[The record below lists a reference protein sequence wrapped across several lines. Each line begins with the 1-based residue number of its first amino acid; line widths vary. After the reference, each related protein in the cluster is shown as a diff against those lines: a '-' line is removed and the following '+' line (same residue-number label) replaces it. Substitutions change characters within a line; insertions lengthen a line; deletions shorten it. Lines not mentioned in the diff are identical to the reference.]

1 MKFIITSII
10 GLFMA
15 FSVNAFEKK
24 PFSEALFSELQQQN
38 AVIMVDVYAPWCPTC
53 KMQQKLFQQ
62 YYEQNPEKPFHV
74 LVVDYD
80 NDKQWVKKFRAPRQS
95 TLLLYKGDK
104 QFWYSVAETR
114 FAVIEEKLNSAYKF

>member
-1 MKFIITSII
+1 MKFIITSLI

-53 KMQQKLFQQ
+53 KKQQKLFQQ

-114 FAVIEEKLNSAYKF
+114 FAVIEEKLNSAHKF

>member
-1 MKFIITSII
+1 
-10 GLFMA
+10 MA
-15 FSVNAFEKK
+15 FSASAFEKL
-24 PFSEALFSELQQQN
+24 PFSEALFSELQAQN
-38 AVIMVDVYAPWCPTC
+38 AVIMIDVYAPWCPTC
-53 KMQQKLFQQ
+53 KKQQKLFQQ
-62 YYEQNPEKPFHV
+62 FHEQNPDKPFHV

-114 FAVIEEKLNSAYKF
+114 FNVIEEKLNSAFKF

>member
-1 MKFIITSII
+1 MKYIFTSLIS
-10 GLFMA
+10 LFMA
-15 FSVNAFEKK
+15 FSASAFEKQ
-24 PFSEALFSELQQQN
+24 PFNEVLFSELQAQN
-38 AVIMVDVYAPWCPTC
+38 AVIMIDVYAPWCPTC
-53 KMQQKLFQQ
+53 KKQQKLFQQ
-62 YYEQNPEKPFHV
+62 YHEQNPDKPFHV

-114 FAVIEEKLNSAYKF
+114 FNVIEEKLNSAFKF

>member
-1 MKFIITSII
+1 MKYVITSII
-10 GLFMA
+10 SLFMA
-15 FSVNAFEKK
+15 FSASAFEKQ
-24 PFSEALFSELQQQN
+24 PFNETLFAELQN
-38 AVIMVDVYAPWCPTC
+38 KGAVIMIDVYAPWCPTC
-53 KMQQKLFQQ
+53 KKQQKLFQQ
-62 YYEQNPEKPFHV
+62 YHEQNPEKKFHV

-114 FAVIEEKLNSAYKF
+114 FNVIEEKLNSAFKF

>member
-1 MKFIITSII
+1 MKYIFTSLIS
-10 GLFMA
+10 LFMA
-15 FSVNAFEKK
+15 FSASAFEKQ
-24 PFSEALFSELQQQN
+24 PFSEAVFAELQAQN
-38 AVIMVDVYAPWCPTC
+38 AVIMIDVYAPWCPTC
-53 KMQQKLFQQ
+53 KKQQKLFQQ
-62 YYEQNPEKPFHV
+62 YHEQNPDKPFHV

-114 FAVIEEKLNSAYKF
+114 FAVIAEKLNSAHKF